1 MYERIESREAVAAV
15 SIDARFV
22 RVIAAFVAVALPT
35 ALYLR
40 TLAPTV
46 YNIDSAEF
54 ATAAKTAGIPHPPGY
69 PLYII
74 IAHVFTWLPVGDIG
88 YRVNLLSAVFAA
100 VALYF
105 VYCIVLRLTRETVAA
120 LAATWTLGLS
130 YPFWSNSVVAEVY
143 TLDAALV
150 SGMLLFLLRWNEG
163 REIRDLVIA
172 FALFGLSLTNR
183 TTNLLSA
190 PALALFVW
198 PAWRAERARI
208 TGAAFAA
215 IPPLSLYAFLPLRSL
230 GGAAYR
236 WGSGYTLSA
245 ERRPIDLGNPQLF
258 WEYVTAKVFRPL
270 TQMYSWP
277 DRLHEVL
284 VFAGDFWAALLG
296 GGVFVLA
303 LGAVWLF
310 LRQRRVALLIA
321 LVAGPNTLFFI
332 NYAAPDKDTMF
343 LTAYVAAAILV
354 GCGVAWLLSMVAP
367 SKAIF
372 SRRAVAF
379 GVVAVWALLLVQ
391 TNFSL
396 VDVSKDRR
404 APQESEAL
412 FQTADDNAV
421 IIGRWTDIAPLE
433 YLQIVDHQRPD
444 LALVHEWALSDQ
456 GLMNV
461 ARHNWRAGRTV
472 YVFREE
478 PLLEDRF
485 DFIPV
490 GDWYMLREVRRKT
503 VEVQ

>member
-1 MYERIESREAVAAV
+1 VYERIESREAVAAV
-15 SIDARFV
+15 SIDARFM
-22 RVIAAFVAVALPT
+22 RIATAFIAVALPT

-69 PLYII
+69 PLYIL
-74 IAHVFTWLPVGDIG
+74 IAHTFTWLPVGDIG

-100 VALYF
+100 ITLYF

-120 LAATWTLGLS
+120 LAAAWTLGLS
-130 YPFWSNSVVAEVY
+130 YPFWANSVVAEVY

-150 SGMLLFLLRWNEG
+150 SGMLLFLLRWNEE
-163 REIRDLVIA
+163 REIRDLVVA

-183 TTNLLSA
+183 TTNLLSL
-190 PALALFVW
+190 PALVLFVL
-198 PAWRAERARI
+198 PAWRLERGRI
-208 TGAAFAA
+208 AGAAFAA

-236 WGSGYTLSA
+236 WGSTYTLSA
-245 ERRPIDLGNPQLF
+245 ERRPIDLSDPQMF
-258 WEYVTAKVFRPL
+258 WGYVTARVFRPL

-296 GGVFVLA
+296 GGVFILA

-310 LRQRRVALLIA
+310 MRQRRVTLLLA
-321 LVAGPNTLFFI
+321 LVALPNTLFFI

-343 LTAYVAAAILV
+343 LTAYVVAAILV
-354 GCGVAWLLSMVAP
+354 GCGVAWLLAIVAP
-367 SKAIF
+367 ARAI
-372 SRRAVAF
+372 SWRRPTAF
-379 GVVAVWALLLVQ
+379 AIVAVWAVLLVQ

-412 FQTADDNAV
+412 FRTADDHAV

-433 YLQIVDHQRPD
+433 SLQIVDHKRAD

-456 GLMNV
+456 GLINV
-461 ARHNWRAGRTV
+461 ARYNARAGRTV

-490 GDWYMLREVRRKT
+490 GDWYRLREARRKP